1 MKSIRWI
8 KKDLKVNFLNI
19 KNIATI
25 ISIVALISSIF
36 FILFKNLNFGIDFK
50 GGTLIELRS
59 TDNKINVSSLRDNLN
74 SMNLGDVSVKNFGNE
89 TDFLIKFEINNNKN
103 IIEEI
108 KANLDKSFGNTFDFR
123 RVENVGPKVSAELL
137 KSGVIAIA
145 VALTLM
151 LIYIWIRFEWQ
162 FSLGAILALFH
173 DVLVTLGLFS
183 LLGLEINLSI
193 IAAVSTIVGY
203 SMNDTVVIFDRVREN
218 LRKYSDIK
226 IYDLTNISIN
236 ETLSRTL
243 ITSITTLLA
252 LLSIF
257 FFGGEILKGF
267 SLAMIFGVIFGT
279 YSSIYI
285 ANTVL
290 VRLRVS
296 QKTVLREDE
305 SS

>member
-1 MKSIRWI
+1 M
-8 KKDLKVNFLNI
+8 
-19 KNIATI
+19 IAFNKYYNHFNLL
-25 ISIVALISSIF
+25 SSVLIVVSLLLLI
-36 FILFKNLNFGIDFK
+36 FKGLNFGIDFK
-50 GGTLIELRS
+50 GGTLIELRAS
-59 TDNKINVSSLRDNLN
+59 DSKINVSSLRDRFNQ
-74 SMNLGDVSVKNFGNE
+74 MDLGDVSVKKFGND
-89 TDFLIKFEINNNKN
+89 TDFLVKFENKDNKKN

-108 KANLDKSFGNTFDFR
+108 KTNLDKSFGNNYDFR

-137 KSGVIAIA
+137 KSGVIAISLSLA
-145 VALTLM
+145 LM

-173 DVLVTLGLFS
+173 DVIVTLGVFSLFS
-183 LLGLEINLSI
+183 LEINLSI
-193 IAAVSTIVGY
+193 IAAVLTIVGY

-226 IYDLTNISIN
+226 IFELTNISIN

-252 LLSIF
+252 LFSIF

-290 VRLRVS
+290 VRLNVS
-296 QKTVLREDE
+296 QKTILKEE
-305 SS
+305 EKN

>member
-1 MKSIRWI
+1 MIAFNRFYNQFNILSIT
-8 KKDLKVNFLNI
+8 LVVVSLLFL
-19 KNIATI
+19 
-25 ISIVALISSIF
+25 IF
-36 FILFKNLNFGIDFK
+36 KGLNFGIDFK

-59 TDNKINVSSLRDNLN
+59 SDSKINVSSLRDNLN
-74 SMNLGDVSVKNFGNE
+74 QINLGDVSVKNFGNE
-89 TDFLIKFEINNNKN
+89 TDFLIKFENNDNKN
-103 IIEEI
+103 IINEI
-108 KANLDKSFGNTFDFR
+108 KANLDKSFANNFNFR
-123 RVENVGPKVSAELL
+123 RVENVGPKVSTELL
-137 KSGVIAIA
+137 KSGIIAISI
-145 VALTLM
+145 ALTLM

-173 DVLVTLGLFS
+173 DVIVTLGLFS

-193 IAAVSTIVGY
+193 VAAVLTIVGY

-226 IYDLTNISIN
+226 IFELTNISIN

-243 ITSITTLLA
+243 ITSVTTLLA

-285 ANTVL
+285 ANTIL
-290 VRLRVS
+290 VRLKVS
-296 QKTVLREDE
+296 QKTILKEEDKN
-305 SS
+305 

>member
-1 MKSIRWI
+1 MIAFNKYYN
-8 KKDLKVNFLNI
+8 KFNI
-19 KNIATI
+19 LSVTLVFV
-25 ISIVALISSIF
+25 SLVLLI
-36 FILFKNLNFGIDFK
+36 FKGLNFGIDFK

-59 TDNKINVSSLRDNLN
+59 TDTNINVSTLRDNLN
-74 SMNLGDVSVKNFGNE
+74 QMDLGDVSVKNFGNE
-89 TDFLIKFEINNNKN
+89 NDFLIKFENNNNKTV
-103 IIEEI
+103 IEDI
-108 KANLDKSFGNTFDFR
+108 KLNLDKSFGNNFNFR
-123 RVENVGPKVSAELL
+123 RVENVGPKVSSELL
-137 KSGVIAIA
+137 KSGVIAIT
-145 VALTLM
+145 VALLLM

-173 DVLVTLGLFS
+173 DVIVTLGLFS
-183 LLGLEINLSI
+183 LLNLEINLSI
-193 IAAVSTIVGY
+193 IAAVLTIVGY

-226 IYDLTNISIN
+226 IFELTNISIN

-257 FFGGEILKGF
+257 IFGGEILKGF

-290 VRLRVS
+290 VRLKVS
-296 QKTVLREDE
+296 QRTVLKDDDKN
-305 SS
+305 

>member
-1 MKSIRWI
+1 MISFNRYY
-8 KKDLKVNFLNI
+8 KKFNI
-19 KNIATI
+19 LSVTL
-25 ISIVALISSIF
+25 VLISLLLLIF
-36 FILFKNLNFGIDFK
+36 KGLNFGIDFK

-59 TDNKINVSSLRDNLN
+59 ADTKINVASLRDNLN
-74 SMNLGDVSVKNFGNE
+74 TINLGDVSVKNFGNK
-89 TDFLIKFEINNNKN
+89 TDYLIKFENSNDKN
-103 IIEEI
+103 IIDNI
-108 KANLDKSFGNTFDFR
+108 KVNLEKSFGNNFDFR

-137 KSGVIAIA
+137 KSGIIAISI
-145 VALTLM
+145 ALALM

-162 FSLGAILALFH
+162 FSLGAISALFH
-173 DVLVTLGLFS
+173 DVIVTLGLFS

-193 IAAVSTIVGY
+193 IAAVLTIVGY

-243 ITSITTLLA
+243 ITSVTTLLA

-257 FFGGEILKGF
+257 FFGGEVLKGF

-285 ANTVL
+285 ANTIL
-290 VRLRVS
+290 VRLNVN
-296 QKTVLREDE
+296 QKTILKGDE
-305 SS
+305 KN

>member
-1 MKSIRWI
+1 MI
-8 KKDLKVNFLNI
+8 KFNKFYTHFN
-19 KNIATI
+19 I
-25 ISIVALISSIF
+25 ISLILV
-36 FILFKNLNFGIDFK
+36 ILSLGLLTFKGLNYGIDFK

-59 TDNKINVSSLRDNLN
+59 SDNNINVSNLRDNLN
-74 SMNLGDVSVKNFGNE
+74 QMDLGDVSVKKFGN
-89 TDFLIKFEINNNKN
+89 DQDYLIKFENKNNNKN

-108 KANLDKSFGNTFDFR
+108 RSNLDKSFGNNFDFR

-137 KSGVIAIA
+137 KSGVIAISVSLA
-145 VALTLM
+145 LM

-162 FSLGAILALFH
+162 FSLGAIIALFH
-173 DVLVTLGLFS
+173 DVIITLGLFS
-183 LLGLEINLSI
+183 LLSLEINLSI
-193 IAAVSTIVGY
+193 IAAILTIVGY

-226 IYDLTNISIN
+226 IYELTNISIN

-252 LLSIF
+252 LFSIF

-290 VRLRVS
+290 VRLNVS
-296 QKTVLREDE
+296 QKTILKEE
-305 SS
+305 EN

>member
-1 MKSIRWI
+1 MIAFNKYYNQFNILSISLVVI
-8 KKDLKVNFLNI
+8 SLLFL
-19 KNIATI
+19 
-25 ISIVALISSIF
+25 V
-36 FILFKNLNFGIDFK
+36 FKGLNFGIDFK

-59 TDNKINVSSLRDNLN
+59 TDTKINVSSLRDNLN
-74 SMNLGDVSVKNFGNE
+74 QMNLGDVSVKNFGNE
-89 TDFLIKFEINNNKN
+89 NDFLIKFEINDNKDVIEN
-103 IIEEI
+103 IKI
-108 KANLDKSFGNTFDFR
+108 NLDKSFGNNFNFR

-137 KSGVIAIA
+137 KSGVIAIS
-145 VALTLM
+145 VALVLM

-173 DVLVTLGLFS
+173 DVIVTLGLFS
-183 LLGLEINLSI
+183 LLSLEINLSI
-193 IAAVSTIVGY
+193 IAAVLTIVGY

-226 IYDLTNISIN
+226 IFELTNISIN

-267 SLAMIFGVIFGT
+267 SLAMIFGVVFGT

-290 VRLRVS
+290 VRLKVS
-296 QKTVLREDE
+296 QKTILKDE
-305 SS
+305 E

>member
-1 MKSIRWI
+1 MIEFNKYYN
-8 KKDLKVNFLNI
+8 KFNI
-19 KNIATI
+19 LSSVLVI
-25 ISIVALISSIF
+25 ISLLFLF
-36 FILFKNLNFGIDFK
+36 FKGLNFGIDFK

-59 TDNKINVSSLRDNLN
+59 ADSKINVSSLRDNFTQ
-74 SMNLGDVSVKNFGNE
+74 MDLGDVSVKKFGNE
-89 TDFLIKFEINNNKN
+89 TDYLIKFENKDNKKN

-108 KANLDKSFGNTFDFR
+108 KKRLDQSFGNDFDFR

-137 KSGVIAIA
+137 RSGIIAISL
-145 VALTLM
+145 ALALM

-173 DVLVTLGLFS
+173 DVIVTLGLFS
-183 LLGLEINLSI
+183 FLNLEINLSI
-193 IAAVSTIVGY
+193 IAAVLTIVGY

-226 IYDLTNISIN
+226 IYELTNISIN

-252 LLSIF
+252 LLAIF

-290 VRLRVS
+290 VRLNVS
-296 QKTVLREDE
+296 QKTIIKDE
-305 SS
+305 E

>member
-1 MKSIRWI
+1 MIAFNKYYN
-8 KKDLKVNFLNI
+8 KFNI
-19 KNIATI
+19 L
-25 ISIVALISSIF
+25 SVSLVIVSL
-36 FILFKNLNFGIDFK
+36 LLLTFKGLNFGIDFK

-59 TDNKINVSSLRDNLN
+59 SDAKINVSTLRDSL
-74 SMNLGDVSVKNFGNE
+74 SQINLGDVSVKNFGNE
-89 TDFLIKFEINNNKN
+89 SDFLIKFENNENKN
-103 IIEEI
+103 IISEI
-108 KANLDKSFGNTFDFR
+108 KNNLDKSFGNNFNFR

-137 KSGVIAIA
+137 RSGVIAIS
-145 VALTLM
+145 VALFLM
-151 LIYIWIRFEWQ
+151 LVYIWIRFEWQ
-162 FSLGAILALFH
+162 FSLGAIVALFH
-173 DVLVTLGLFS
+173 DVIVTLGIFS

-193 IAAVSTIVGY
+193 IAAVLTIVGY

-226 IYDLTNISIN
+226 IFELTNISIN

-257 FFGGEILKGF
+257 FFGGEVLKGF

-290 VRLRVS
+290 VRLKVS
-296 QKTVLREDE
+296 QKTVLREDKN
-305 SS
+305 

>member
-1 MKSIRWI
+1 MI
-8 KKDLKVNFLNI
+8 KFNKFYTHFN
-19 KNIATI
+19 I
-25 ISIVALISSIF
+25 ISLILV
-36 FILFKNLNFGIDFK
+36 ILSLGLLTFKGLNYGIDFK

-59 TDNKINVSSLRDNLN
+59 SDNNINVSNLRDNLN
-74 SMNLGDVSVKNFGNE
+74 QMDLGDVSVKKFGN
-89 TDFLIKFEINNNKN
+89 DQDYLIKFENKNNNKN

-108 KANLDKSFGNTFDFR
+108 RSNLDKSFGNNFDFR

-137 KSGVIAIA
+137 KSGVIAISISLA
-145 VALTLM
+145 LM

-162 FSLGAILALFH
+162 FSLGAIIALFH
-173 DVLVTLGLFS
+173 DVIITLGLFS
-183 LLGLEINLSI
+183 LLSLEINLSI
-193 IAAVSTIVGY
+193 IAAILTIVGY

-226 IYDLTNISIN
+226 IFELTNISIN

-252 LLSIF
+252 LFSIF

-290 VRLRVS
+290 VRLNVS
-296 QKTVLREDE
+296 QKTILKEE
-305 SS
+305 EEN

>member
-1 MKSIRWI
+1 MIAFNKYYNKFNILSIT
-8 KKDLKVNFLNI
+8 LVS
-19 KNIATI
+19 
-25 ISIVALISSIF
+25 ISLLLLI
-36 FILFKNLNFGIDFK
+36 FKGLNFGIDFK

-59 TDNKINVSSLRDNLN
+59 SDDKINISSLRDNLN
-74 SMNLGDVSVKNFGNE
+74 QMDLGDVSVKNFGNE
-89 TDFLIKFEINNNKN
+89 NDFLIKFENNEKKN

-108 KANLDKSFGNTFDFR
+108 KINLDKSFGNNFDFR
-123 RVENVGPKVSAELL
+123 RVEKVGPKVSAELL
-137 KSGVIAIA
+137 KSGIIAIS
-145 VALTLM
+145 VALALM

-173 DVLVTLGLFS
+173 DVIVTLGLFS

-193 IAAVSTIVGY
+193 IAAVLTIVGY

-218 LRKYSDIK
+218 LKKYSDIK
-226 IYDLTNISIN
+226 IYELTNISIN

-267 SLAMIFGVIFGT
+267 SLAMVFGVIFGT

-290 VRLRVS
+290 VRLKVS
-296 QKTVLREDE
+296 QKTILKED
-305 SS
+305 

>member
-1 MKSIRWI
+1 MIAFNKYYNQFNILSIS
-8 KKDLKVNFLNI
+8 LV
-19 KNIATI
+19 I
-25 ISIVALISSIF
+25 ISLLFLII
-36 FILFKNLNFGIDFK
+36 KGLNFGIDFK

-59 TDNKINVSSLRDNLN
+59 TDTKINVSSLRDNLN
-74 SMNLGDVSVKNFGNE
+74 QMNLGDVSVKNFGNE
-89 TDFLIKFEINNNKN
+89 TDFLIKFENNDNKN
-103 IIEEI
+103 VIEEI
-108 KANLDKSFGNTFDFR
+108 KKNLDQSFGNNFTFR

-137 KSGVIAIA
+137 RSGVIAISI
-145 VALTLM
+145 ALALM

-173 DVLVTLGLFS
+173 DVIVTLGLFS

-193 IAAVSTIVGY
+193 IAAVLTIVGY

-236 ETLSRTL
+236 ETLSRTI
-243 ITSITTLLA
+243 ITSVTTLLA

-257 FFGGEILKGF
+257 IFGGEILKGF
-267 SLAMIFGVIFGT
+267 SLAMILGVIFGT

-285 ANTVL
+285 ANPVL
-290 VRLRVS
+290 VSLKVS
-296 QKTVLREDE
+296 QRTIVKEE
-305 SS
+305 KE

>member
-1 MKSIRWI
+1 MIAFNKYYNHFNILSIAI
-8 KKDLKVNFLNI
+8 V
-19 KNIATI
+19 I
-25 ISIVALISSIF
+25 IS
-36 FILFKNLNFGIDFK
+36 LFLLTFKGLNFGIDFK

-59 TDNKINVSSLRDNLN
+59 TDDRINVSSLRDNLN
-74 SMNLGDVSVKNFGNE
+74 SINLGDVSVKKFGND
-89 TDFLIKFEINNNKN
+89 TDFLIKFENNSNKN
-103 IIEEI
+103 VIEQI
-108 KANLDKSFGNTFDFR
+108 KVSLDKSFANQFDFR

-137 KSGVIAIA
+137 KSGVIAISI
-145 VALTLM
+145 ALILM

-162 FSLGAILALFH
+162 FSLGAIAALFH
-173 DVLVTLGLFS
+173 DVIVTLGMFS

-193 IAAVSTIVGY
+193 IAAVLTIVGY

-218 LRKYSDIK
+218 LKKYSDIK
-226 IYDLTNISIN
+226 IFELTNISIN

-252 LLSIF
+252 LFSIF

-285 ANTVL
+285 ANTIL
-290 VRLRVS
+290 VRLNVS
-296 QKTVLREDE
+296 QKTILKEEDKN
-305 SS
+305 

>member
-1 MKSIRWI
+1 MISFNR
-8 KKDLKVNFLNI
+8 FYTQFNI
-19 KNIATI
+19 
-25 ISIVALISSIF
+25 LSSILVIVSV
-36 FILFKNLNFGIDFK
+36 ILLIFKGLNFGIDFK

-59 TDNKINVSSLRDNLN
+59 TDTKINVSSLRDNLN
-74 SMNLGDVSVKNFGNE
+74 QLNLGDVSVKKFGN
-89 TDFLIKFEINNNKN
+89 DQDYLVKFENKNNNKKLV
-103 IIEEI
+103 EEI
-108 KANLDKSFGNTFDFR
+108 KLNIDKSFGNNFDFR

-137 KSGVIAIA
+137 RSGIIAISISLA
-145 VALTLM
+145 VM
-151 LIYIWIRFEWQ
+151 LIYMWIRFEWQ
-162 FSLGAILALFH
+162 VSLGAIIALFH
-173 DVLVTLGLFS
+173 DVIITLGLFS
-183 LLGLEINLSI
+183 LLNLEINLSI
-193 IAAVSTIVGY
+193 IAAILTIVGY

-218 LRKYSDIK
+218 LKKYSDIK
-226 IYDLTNISIN
+226 IYELTNISIN

-290 VRLRVS
+290 VRLNVS
-296 QKTVLREDE
+296 QKTILKEDV
-305 SS
+305 

>member
-1 MKSIRWI
+1 MIAFNKYYNQFNILSV
-8 KKDLKVNFLNI
+8 LLVVTSLFFL
-19 KNIATI
+19 
-25 ISIVALISSIF
+25 V
-36 FILFKNLNFGIDFK
+36 FKGLNFGIDFK

-59 TDNKINVSSLRDNLN
+59 SDNKINVASLRDNLN
-74 SMNLGDVSVKNFGNE
+74 QMDLGDVSVKNFGNE
-89 TDFLIKFEINNNKN
+89 NDFLVKFENNNNKN

-108 KANLDKSFGNTFDFR
+108 KVNLDKSFGNNFNFR

-137 KSGVIAIA
+137 KSGVIAIS
-145 VALTLM
+145 VALLLM

-173 DVLVTLGLFS
+173 DVIVTLGLFS
-183 LLGLEINLSI
+183 LLSLEINLSI
-193 IAAVSTIVGY
+193 IAAVLTIVGY

-218 LRKYSDIK
+218 LRKYSDLK
-226 IYDLTNISIN
+226 IFELTNISIN

-257 FFGGEILKGF
+257 FFGGEILKVF

-290 VRLRVS
+290 VRLNVS
-296 QKTVLREDE
+296 QKTILKEDDKN
-305 SS
+305 

>member
-1 MKSIRWI
+1 MIAFNKYYNQFNILSISLVVI
-8 KKDLKVNFLNI
+8 SLFLL
-19 KNIATI
+19 T
-25 ISIVALISSIF
+25 
-36 FILFKNLNFGIDFK
+36 FKGLNFGIDFK

-59 TDNKINVSSLRDNLN
+59 TDSKINVSSLRDNLN

-108 KANLDKSFGNTFDFR
+108 KSNLDKSFGNTFDFR
-123 RVENVGPKVSAELL
+123 RVENVGQKVSAELL

-193 IAAVSTIVGY
+193 IAAVLTIVGY

-305 SS
+305 SN

>member
-1 MKSIRWI
+1 MIPFNKYYNQFNILSIS
-8 KKDLKVNFLNI
+8 LVV
-19 KNIATI
+19 
-25 ISIVALISSIF
+25 ISLI
-36 FILFKNLNFGIDFK
+36 LLTFKGLNFGIDFK
-50 GGTLIELRS
+50 GGTLIELRA
-59 TDNKINVSSLRDNLN
+59 DDKKINVSSLRDTL
-74 SMNLGDVSVKNFGNE
+74 SQMNLGDVSVKNFGNE
-89 TDFLIKFEINNNKN
+89 TDFLIKFENNNDKN
-103 IIEEI
+103 TITKI
-108 KANLDKSFGNTFDFR
+108 KNNLDKSFGNNFNFR
-123 RVENVGPKVSAELL
+123 RVENVGPKVSSELL
-137 KSGVIAIA
+137 RSGIIAIS

-173 DVLVTLGLFS
+173 DVIVTLGLFS
-183 LLGLEINLSI
+183 LLSLEINLSI
-193 IAAVSTIVGY
+193 IAAVLTIVGY

-226 IYDLTNISIN
+226 IFELTNISIN

-252 LLSIF
+252 LISIF
-257 FFGGEILKGF
+257 LFGGEILKGF

-290 VRLRVS
+290 VRLNVS
-296 QKTVLREDE
+296 QKTVLKEE
-305 SS
+305 EN

>member
-1 MKSIRWI
+1 MIAFNKYYNQFNILSIS
-8 KKDLKVNFLNI
+8 LVVVSLFFL
-19 KNIATI
+19 
-25 ISIVALISSIF
+25 IF
-36 FILFKNLNFGIDFK
+36 KGLNFGIDFK

-59 TDNKINVSSLRDNLN
+59 TDDKINVSSLRNNLN

-108 KANLDKSFGNTFDFR
+108 KVNLDKSFGNTFDFR

-137 KSGVIAIA
+137 RSGVIAIT
-145 VALTLM
+145 VALTMM

-162 FSLGAILALFH
+162 FSLGAISALFH

-193 IAAVSTIVGY
+193 IAAVLTIVGY

-218 LRKYSDIK
+218 LKKYSDIK
-226 IYDLTNISIN
+226 IFDITNISIN

-257 FFGGEILKGF
+257 FFGGEILRGF

-290 VRLRVS
+290 VSLRVS
-296 QKTVLREDE
+296 QKTILKEDE
-305 SS
+305 KS

>member
-1 MKSIRWI
+1 MIRFN
-8 KKDLKVNFLNI
+8 KFYTHFN
-19 KNIATI
+19 I
-25 ISIVALISSIF
+25 ISLILVVLS
-36 FILFKNLNFGIDFK
+36 LVLLTFKGLNYGIDFK

-59 TDNKINVSSLRDNLN
+59 SDNDINVSNLRENLN
-74 SMNLGDVSVKNFGNE
+74 QMDLGDVSVKKFGN
-89 TDFLIKFEINNNKN
+89 DQDYLIKFENKNDNKN

-108 KANLDKSFGNTFDFR
+108 RSNLDKSFGNNFDFR

-137 KSGVIAIA
+137 KSGVIAISISLA
-145 VALTLM
+145 LM

-162 FSLGAILALFH
+162 FSLGAIIALFH
-173 DVLVTLGLFS
+173 DVIITLGLFS
-183 LLGLEINLSI
+183 LLSLEINLSI
-193 IAAVSTIVGY
+193 IAAILTIVGY

-226 IYDLTNISIN
+226 IFELTNISIN

-252 LLSIF
+252 LFSIF

-290 VRLRVS
+290 VRLNVS
-296 QKTVLREDE
+296 QKTILKEE
-305 SS
+305 EKN

>member
-1 MKSIRWI
+1 MIAFNKYYNKFNILSS
-8 KKDLKVNFLNI
+8 FL
-19 KNIATI
+19 
-25 ISIVALISSIF
+25 
-36 FILFKNLNFGIDFK
+36 ILVSLLLLVFKGLNFGIDFK

-59 TDNKINVSSLRDNLN
+59 MDTKINVTSLRD
-74 SMNLGDVSVKNFGNE
+74 SFKQMDLGDVSVKKFGNE
-89 TDFLIKFEINNNKN
+89 TDFLIKFENKDNKKN
-103 IIEEI
+103 IIEEV
-108 KANLDKSFGNTFDFR
+108 KKKLDKSFGNNFDFR

-137 KSGVIAIA
+137 KSGIIAIS
-145 VALTLM
+145 VSLFLM

-162 FSLGAILALFH
+162 FSLGAIVALFH
-173 DVLVTLGLFS
+173 DVIVTLGLFS
-183 LLGLEINLSI
+183 LFGFEINLSI
-193 IAAVSTIVGY
+193 IAAVLTIVGY

-257 FFGGEILKGF
+257 FFGGEVLKGF

-296 QKTVLREDE
+296 QKTILKEDN
-305 SS
+305 